1 MKSLVVAAML
11 ASALVCLAM
20 GVLAYLRARSRGQYY
35 SLSTIFAGAALYAAS
50 YAAELLQPGIE
61 GVLWCVGFEYL
72 GSQIIT
78 VSMFFMIQ
86 DFRGKPN
93 PTPGIVAI
101 VSIIPA
107 ITQVIAFTIP
117 FHELLYIEPS
127 VTQVQGLTILSFT
140 KGPWYWVNI
149 FVLYGIFTYG
159 LFVFIK
165 AIRAGPGSRRSQ
177 ALYLMAGNSAPL
189 FSNIIYLAGLTPAGI
204 DLTPIACMISGLL
217 FTVGFF
223 RYRVFDI
230 RPIARDTVFEHM
242 RAAAMVVGDDET
254 IVDYNKSAEDLFPR
268 LSLKS
273 RNPLF
278 SDLCVDCP
286 ELKGALSRAD
296 NPCTISIPGAGG
308 AARRF
313 EAHRSIM
320 TDKGNRNLGVLLI
333 LYDVTDRE
341 LLQDQLRD
349 LASRDGLTGVSNRRS
364 FYEKAA
370 VELDRA
376 RRHGRPIGFA
386 IMDMNGFK
394 QINDRYGHQAGDDA
408 LKLTARLCVDTLR
421 SCDVVGRI
429 GGDEFAFIFP
439 ECDEAGTAA
448 AVGKVRKVVCAATFS
463 SGAETVQLSAAF
475 GSTGSE
481 GPVHPDLEEF
491 LSIADRRMYADKP
504 RARSVKAAQKPRPVQ
519 HKG

>member
-1 MKSLVVAAML
+1 VKSIVVAVML
-11 ASALVCLAM
+11 ASALVCLALGM
-20 GVLAYLRARSRGQYY
+20 LAYLRARSRGQYY
-35 SLSTIFAGAALYAAS
+35 SLSTIFVGAAIYAAF
-50 YAAELLQPGIE
+50 YAAELLQPDIR
-61 GVLWCVGFEYL
+61 GVLRCVGFEYL

-86 DFRGKPN
+86 DFRGKQN
-93 PTPGIVAI
+93 PSPGIIAL

-107 ITQVIAFTIP
+107 ITQILAFTIR

-127 VTQVQGLTILSFT
+127 VTQRQGLTILSFT

-149 FVLYGIFTYG
+149 LVLYGVFTYG
-159 LFVFIK
+159 LFVFIR
-165 AIRAGPGSRRSQ
+165 AIQSGPGARRTQ
-177 ALYLMAGNSAPL
+177 ALYLIAGNSAPL
-189 FSNIIYLAGLTPAGI
+189 VSNVIYLAGLTPAGI
-204 DLTPIACMISGLL
+204 DVTSIAFMISGMF

-223 RYRVFDI
+223 RNRVFDI

-242 RAAAMVVGDDET
+242 RAAALVIGDDET
-254 IVDYNKSAEDLFPR
+254 IIDFNTAAEDLFPR
-268 LSLKS
+268 LSQKS
-273 RNPLF
+273 KIIPF
-278 SDLCVDCP
+278 SDLHPVCP
-286 ELKGALSRAD
+286 GLEGALSRAE
-296 NPCTISIPGAGG
+296 NPCTVSIPKEGG
-308 AARRF
+308 NERRF

-320 TDKGNRNLGVLLI
+320 TDKQGRKLGVLFI

-341 LLQDQLRD
+341 LLQEQLRD
-349 LASRDGLTGVSNRRS
+349 LASIDGLTGLSNRRS
-364 FYEKAA
+364 FYEKAG

-408 LKLTARLCVDTLR
+408 LKLTARLCADTLR

-439 ECDEAGTAA
+439 ECDEAGAAA
-448 AVGKVRKVVCAATFS
+448 AVEKVRKVVCSATFS
-463 SGAETVQLSAAF
+463 CGRDTVPISASF
-475 GSTGSE
+475 GSVGSI

-491 LSIADRRMYADKP
+491 LAIADRRMYADKP
-504 RARSVKAAQKPRPVQ
+504 RSRPANSVQKSRPAPKKA
-519 HKG
+519 

>member
-1 MKSLVVAAML
+1 VKSLVVAAML

-20 GVLAYLRARSRGQYY
+20 GALAYLRARTKGHYY

-61 GVLWCVGFEYL
+61 GVLRWVGLEYL

-78 VSMFFMIQ
+78 VSLFFMIQ

-93 PTPGIVAI
+93 PRPGIVAL

-107 ITQVIAFTIP
+107 ITQIIAFTIP
-117 FHELLYIEPS
+117 FHELLFIEPT
-127 VTQVQGLTILSFT
+127 VTHVRGLAILSFT
-140 KGPWYWVNI
+140 KGPWYWVNLL
-149 FVLYGIFTYG
+149 VLYGVFSYG
-159 LFVFIK
+159 LFIFIK
-165 AIRAGPGSRRSQ
+165 AILAGPGSRRSQ
-177 ALYLMAGNSAPL
+177 ALFLIAGNSAPL
-189 FSNIIYLAGLTPAGI
+189 FSNIIYIAGLTPAGI
-204 DLTPIACMISGLL
+204 DLTSIACMISGIL

-254 IVDYNKSAEDLFPR
+254 IVDFNSAAEGIFPR

-273 RNPLF
+273 RDPRF
-278 SDLCVDCP
+278 SDLHADCP
-286 ELKGALSRAD
+286 ELKGALSRND
-296 NPCTISIPGAGG
+296 IPFTISIPGAGG

-313 EAHRSIM
+313 EVHRSIM
-320 TDKGNRNLGVLLI
+320 TDKGNRNMGVLLI

-341 LLQDQLRD
+341 LLQDQLRE

-370 VELDRA
+370 MELDRA
-376 RRHGRPIGFA
+376 RRHGRPVGFA

-429 GGDEFAFIFP
+429 GGDEFAFVFP
-439 ECDEAGTAA
+439 ECDEEGTAA
-448 AVGKVRKVVCAATFS
+448 AVEKIRKVVCAATFS

-475 GSTGSE
+475 GSTGSG

-504 RARSVKAAQKPRPVQ
+504 RLRSAKSAQKHRPVQ
-519 HKG
+519 RKG